1 MQAYQ
6 LPSELLVTLTKMRLM
21 PAVPALIIL
30 TLSYLGSFALM
41 RMISP
46 ADVGV
51 QLTVSRENKDQQKTR
66 EMWFAQYLTYAKQY
80 NLNIVQT
87 SFPSFSVDLHC
98 LYFLYILLCLFQFC
112 LYISFSVVI
121 KFFFPSYLCLSSLD
135 LYNPINGIYFQL
147 HCILI
152 CALPSYLLVSVNLC
166 IVD

>member
-1 MQAYQ
+1 
-6 LPSELLVTLTKMRLM
+6 M
-21 PAVPALIIL
+21 PAVPVLIIL
-30 TLSYLGSFALM
+30 TLSYLGSFAVR
-41 RMISP
+41 RMITP
-46 ADVGV
+46 VDVRV
-51 QLTVSRENKDQQKTR
+51 QFTVSRENKDQNKTR
-66 EMWFAQYLTYAKQY
+66 EMWFAQYH

-166 IVD
+166 IID